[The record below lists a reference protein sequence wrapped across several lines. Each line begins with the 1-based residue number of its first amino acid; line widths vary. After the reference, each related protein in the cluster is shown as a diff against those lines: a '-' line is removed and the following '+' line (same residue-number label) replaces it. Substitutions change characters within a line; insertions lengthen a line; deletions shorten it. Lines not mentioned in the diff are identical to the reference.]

1 MPRQF
6 GQRASVVVSTHARS
20 DSSLVNSWDAVLGH
34 LRTGWFAQVSNGAA
48 GLANPGAMGRTL
60 GQGLR
65 WLNGVQMRR
74 PCFPGEVQVLTRR
87 GWVRWDGLRAGDEV
101 LSLPEDEPEGEL
113 AYRPVEEV
121 FQRWGVIWEVAVG
134 GRLLRTTAEHP
145 FWVRGRGWTAASQL
159 RVGDALRSHDG
170 QWLAV
175 EVSARHGPR
184 GGGVQLPSG
193 GVSYLLRRR

>member
-101 LSLPEDEPEGEL
+101 LSLPEDEPEGES

-134 GRLLRTTAEHP
+134 GRVLRTTAEHP
-145 FWVRGRGWTAASQL
+145 FWVRGRGWTAARQL
-159 RVGDALRSHDG
+159 RGAMRCGRTTCSGWPLRAVRDTGRAEAVYNGRVAEYHTYFVG
-170 QWLAV
+170 
-175 EVSARHGPR
+175 
-184 GGGVQLPSG
+184 
-193 GVSYLLRRR
+193 